1 MTTITL
7 AKFRRRPTA
16 DELQRPRK
24 IIEAAGGKLISAYWT
39 LGRFDAV
46 FTVEWPDEKAA
57 MKSSTQLTD
66 IASSETMVA
75 IPREEAIKLAGY

>member
-7 AKFRRRPTA
+7 ARFRRKPTA

-24 IIEAAGGKLISAYWT
+24 IIEAAGGKLVSAYWT
-39 LGRFDAV
+39 LGRYDAV

-57 MKSSTQLTD
+57 MKASTQLTD

>member
-7 AKFRRRPTA
+7 ARFRRRPTA

-24 IIEAAGGKLISAYWT
+24 VIEGAGGKIVSAYWT

-46 FTVEWPDEKAA
+46 FTVEWPDERAA
-57 MKSSTQLTD
+57 MKASTQLTD

>member
-7 AKFRRRPTA
+7 AKFRRKPTA
-16 DELQRPRK
+16 EELQKPRK

-39 LGRFDAV
+39 LGQYDAV

-57 MKSSTQLTD
+57 MKASTQLTD

-75 IPREEAIKLAGY
+75 VPREEAIKLAGY

>member
-1 MTTITL
+1 MTTVTL

-24 IIEAAGGKLISAYWT
+24 VIEAAGGKIISAYWT

-46 FTVEWPDEKAA
+46 FIAEWPDEKAVLKA
-57 MKSSTQLTD
+57 STQLTD
-66 IASSETMVA
+66 VASSETMVA
-75 IPREEAIKLAGY
+75 IAREEAIKLAGY